1 MVLLSVCSWMSP
13 EHRERKRRQGRWAL
27 RTVWSVSYTRLG
39 PWWEEKE
46 CTSWGCHSSLL
57 VEWSGKGC
65 LCECL
70 SREQHTMEVVLVG
83 HWEHRAVGMVPMLC
97 KRPVAWVHLPHST
110 HHQSW
115 RSACFQLIIFLCSN
129 TVFSIYLYFKYQMNC
144 ITQVYLSAAVRLVVG
159 SSVRVMH
166 WGLLSFFCEPARI
179 HGLSESEVICLWL
192 AVFDSS
198 YNTFVSLVSVCES
211 SCEFWYA

>member
-1 MVLLSVCSWMSP
+1 
-13 EHRERKRRQGRWAL
+13 
-27 RTVWSVSYTRLG
+27 
-39 PWWEEKE
+39 
-46 CTSWGCHSSLL
+46 
-57 VEWSGKGC
+57 
-65 LCECL
+65 
-70 SREQHTMEVVLVG
+70 
-83 HWEHRAVGMVPMLC
+83 
-97 KRPVAWVHLPHST
+97 
-110 HHQSW
+110 
-115 RSACFQLIIFLCSN
+115 
-129 TVFSIYLYFKYQMNC
+129 MNC

-211 SCEFWYA
+211 SCEF